1 MLCTL
6 QRPKCLK
13 VARECLT
20 AGKSV
25 AVGMLA
31 LACFTAVQH
40 NTQTQTQ
47 TQAQAQTQALYTSQN
62 TKRF

>member
-40 NTQTQTQ
+40 NTNTGTD
-47 TQAQAQTQALYTSQN
+47 TSTSTSTN
-62 TKRF
+62 TSAVHQSEH